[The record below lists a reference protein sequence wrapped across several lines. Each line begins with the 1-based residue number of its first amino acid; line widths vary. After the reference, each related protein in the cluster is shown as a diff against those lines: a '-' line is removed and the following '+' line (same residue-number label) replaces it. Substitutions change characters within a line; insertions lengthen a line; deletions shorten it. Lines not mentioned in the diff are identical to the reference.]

1 MGATDTA
8 LAVPVK
14 LKELAYCIPPDGAAT
29 PDGKTPAGVDEL
41 AGDAAAGAAADG
53 GDGVAAAAGAEGT
66 PAGGVSVVGAVGE
79 PGI

>member
-1 MGATDTA
+1 M
-8 LAVPVK
+8 PVK
-14 LKELAYCIPPDGAAT
+14 LRELAYCILPDGAAT
-29 PDGKTPAGVDEL
+29 PDGKTPAGANEL
-41 AGDAAAGAAADG
+41 ADNAAAGAAADG